1 MERLLRPVMSRR
13 SSRPAATASST
24 TYWIAGLSTI
34 GSISLGVAFVAGR
47 NRVPRPAAGTTALVT
62 GPVSGMFVTL
72 AGAAGRAARGPA
84 NPGGRVMDPEELDAT
99 DGPGAPGGLSVPGGP
114 GGLSVPGG
122 PGGLSGPG
130 ALERDKAALRRS

>member
-1 MERLLRPVMSRR
+1 MCIRDR
-13 SSRPAATASST
+13 
-24 TYWIAGLSTI
+24 YWIAGLSTI

-72 AGAAGRAARGPA
+72 AGAAGRPARGPA

-99 DGPGAPGGLSVPGGP
+99 DGPGALG
-114 GGLSVPGG
+114 
-122 PGGLSGPG
+122 GPG
-130 ALERDKAALRRS
+130 ALDRDKAALRRSLLAA